1 MYKIVICLF
10 ILCSGIVRGFAADL
24 PVLYITT
31 PDGSAITS
39 KEEWREGCRLRIV
52 LPDGTTAYDSDKA
65 ALKGRGHSTFTK
77 PKKPFA
83 IKLDEKSG
91 LLGMEK
97 GKRWVLLANF
107 MDHSLLRNK
116 LAFSIARQTSL
127 AWTPDSRFVDV
138 VVNGKPQGFY
148 LLCEQI
154 RVNENRVNIDEKEGY
169 LLEADA
175 YLDEK
180 NHFYTP
186 RRHLPVNMKEPGD
199 AQQLPYIQRY
209 FQEIEDLLY
218 GRGNDLTKL
227 YEKYIDLESF
237 VDWWLVHELTQ
248 NAEPN
253 GPRSCYM
260 YKDKDSLLKAGP
272 VWDFDLAFIEV
283 GLDKDGNIRPARL
296 HLPEVPLLTVDSLYN
311 RKALWY
317 DRLLEDPV
325 FRRQVQV
332 RWQELEP
339 RFRAIAGEIDRW
351 AEEIEASALA
361 DERLWQGQDPA
372 RFDTHTTFHASV
384 KNLKQTYL
392 KRIDVLKQKFI
403 GTDSSALPMELNEKA
418 SAPTLPIFTL
428 KGQVTDIHGKPIR
441 RAYVTHVGKTEGI
454 ATDSNGYFSIQVYA
468 YEQLSFIHTGHVEQR
483 IVVQPSDSFINIR
496 MYPEAPH
503 LSGFSVQAIS
513 KAKKVNSKDVSEYY
527 FEDNLPVFKGYLDEF
542 IKKRLRYPR
551 TAIRAGIE
559 GEVIAT
565 FLIDTK
571 GNVTDLCIVQSVSEE
586 LDKETLRVLS
596 LMPRWKPARHSAKP
610 IPFRFTISINFQLQS
625 PISQ

>member
-1 MYKIVICLF
+1 
-10 ILCSGIVRGFAADL
+10 
-24 PVLYITT
+24 
-31 PDGSAITS
+31 
-39 KEEWREGCRLRIV
+39 
-52 LPDGTTAYDSDKA
+52 
-65 ALKGRGHSTFTK
+65 
-77 PKKPFA
+77 
-83 IKLDEKSG
+83 
-91 LLGMEK
+91 
-97 GKRWVLLANF
+97 
-107 MDHSLLRNK
+107 
-116 LAFSIARQTSL
+116 
-127 AWTPDSRFVDV
+127 
-138 VVNGKPQGFY
+138 
-148 LLCEQI
+148 
-154 RVNENRVNIDEKEGY
+154 
-169 LLEADA
+169 
-175 YLDEK
+175 
-180 NHFYTP
+180 
-186 RRHLPVNMKEPGD
+186 
-199 AQQLPYIQRY
+199 
-209 FQEIEDLLY
+209 
-218 GRGNDLTKL
+218 
-227 YEKYIDLESF
+227 
-237 VDWWLVHELTQ
+237 
-248 NAEPN
+248 
-253 GPRSCYM
+253 M

-296 HLPEVPLLTVDSLYN
+296 HLPDVPLLTVDSLYN

-317 DRLLEDPV
+317 DQLLEDPV

-339 RFRAIAGEIDRW
+339 RFRAIAGEI
-351 AEEIEASALA
+351 EEKIEASALA

>member
-1 MYKIVICLF
+1 MEREIDRQKTAMKVSWITIAANFVLSVFKLAAGIIAKSGAMVSDAVHSASDVLSTFVVMAGVKISGKKADDSHPYGHERMECVASMFLAVILAVTGIGIGISGINKITGGGELTVPGVLALVAAAISIMVKELMFWYTRHYAKKLNSGALMADAWHHRSDALSSVGSLIGIGGALLGVPILDPIASVVICLF

-138 VVNGKPQGFY
+138 VVNGKPQGCY

-154 RVNENRVNIDEKEGY
+154 RVNENRVNIDEEEGY

-186 RRHLPVNMKEPGD
+186 RRHLPVNMKEPGT

-272 VWDFDLAFIEV
+272 VWDFDLAFISV
-283 GLDKDGNIRPARL
+283 GVDAGGDLRPSRLNRKDVR
-296 HLPEVPLLTVDSLYN
+296 LLTTDSLYN
-311 RKALWY
+311 R
-317 DRLLEDPV
+317 DS
-325 FRRQVQV
+325 RRVQ
-332 RWQELEP
+332 
-339 RFRAIAGEIDRW
+339 RARVQ
-351 AEEIEASALA
+351 L
-361 DERLWQGQDPA
+361 PA
-372 RFDTHTTFHASV
+372 HRRSRH
-384 KNLKQTYL
+384 
-392 KRIDVLKQKFI
+392 
-403 GTDSSALPMELNEKA
+403 LP
-418 SAPTLPIFTL
+418 
-428 KGQVTDIHGKPIR
+428 D
-441 RAYVTHVGKTEGI
+441 
-454 ATDSNGYFSIQVYA
+454 
-468 YEQLSFIHTGHVEQR
+468 
-483 IVVQPSDSFINIR
+483 
-496 MYPEAPH
+496 
-503 LSGFSVQAIS
+503 
-513 KAKKVNSKDVSEYY
+513 
-527 FEDNLPVFKGYLDEF
+527 
-542 IKKRLRYPR
+542 
-551 TAIRAGIE
+551 
-559 GEVIAT
+559 VIA
-565 FLIDTK
+565 
-571 GNVTDLCIVQSVSEE
+571 
-586 LDKETLRVLS
+586 
-596 LMPRWKPARHSAKP
+596 
-610 IPFRFTISINFQLQS
+610 
-625 PISQ
+625 